1 VHVKIARWSIFW
13 IGVIGGLVILELGEI
28 TRAFTVPL
36 ATAILSPYSILI
48 GILLVTIFALVG
60 AVFVGFYLSSRIY
73 STRSF
78 TPFEEEMLHMRTEVA
93 ELREELK
100 QLLADREPPTPPA
113 TPGPGEGPR

>member
-1 VHVKIARWSIFW
+1 MKIARWSIFW
-13 IGVIGGLVILELGEI
+13 IGVVGALVIVELAEI
-28 TRAFTVPL
+28 TRLFTVPL

-48 GILLVTIFALVG
+48 GILLVTILALVG

-78 TPFEEEMLHMRTEVA
+78 TPFEEEMLHMRTEVS

-100 QLLADREPPTPPA
+100 ELLAARDPPTPPSK
-113 TPGPGEGPR
+113 PGGGGEGAR